1 MVATPEQPVV
11 PSPDD
16 APDDAGGRPRAAHAA
31 PPGGAPPGGAF
42 VPRPLPAPPEPGEG
56 PGPRPEVPAFHFPAF
71 PPPHAFT
78 GRAPADPGAAPP
90 LGDRGREPADRLLLR
105 RLFGAK
111 RLHTMRQVHGAEVVV
126 AGSPQDTPHR
136 PDAETGDASPICDAL
151 ITTRPGEAA
160 AVKTADCIP
169 LLLHDDRTGAAAAV
183 HAGWRGA
190 AARIV
195 DRAVRAFAE
204 TTGSPP
210 TSFHAAIGP
219 AIGPCCFEVGP
230 EVLTA
235 FAKSGRNPDE
245 IRHDASPG
253 PASPHSPPA
262 PPPRPHLDL
271 PLDTR
276 LRLLAAGLHQSR
288 IHEAARCT
296 RCDPAFHSYRRSSFH
311 AGRNWSVILT
321 TPA

>member
-1 MVATPEQPVV
+1 MVATPEQPVDR
-11 PSPDD
+11 PPDDTPDD
-16 APDDAGGRPRAAHAA
+16 APDRPRAAPAA
-31 PPGGAPPGGAF
+31 PPGGAPPPGGF
-42 VPRPLPAPPEPGEG
+42 VPRPLRAPPG
-56 PGPRPEVPAFHFPAF
+56 PGADSAGGPEVPAFHLPAF

-78 GRAPADPGAAPP
+78 GRAPALPGASPP
-90 LGDRGREPADRLLLR
+90 LGERDREPADRLLLR

-111 RLHTMRQVHGAEVVV
+111 RLRTMRQVHGATVVV
-126 AGSPQDTPHR
+126 TGPPDDDPHR
-136 PDAETGDASPICDAL
+136 PDAESGDAPPECDAL

-169 LLLHDDRTGAAAAV
+169 LLLHDERTGAAAAV

-195 DRAVRAFAE
+195 DHAIRAFAQ

-210 TSFHAAIGP
+210 TSFHAAVGP

-235 FAKSGRNPDE
+235 FTKSGRNPDE
-245 IRHDASPG
+245 IRRDPSPR

-271 PLDTR
+271 PQDTR

-296 RCDPAFHSYRRSSFH
+296 RCDPAFHSYRRSSAA
-311 AGRNWSVILT
+311 AGRNWSVILA